1 MNRETA
7 IQSATVFMF
16 QQMAEA
22 GEIDNAT
29 IAAHAALFD
38 PWDKKE
44 GVQQGC
50 IRLCPET
57 EKPFRCIESPNPK
70 ARTAPK
76 PPSKDTAK
84 WEAVTA

>member
-16 QQMAEA
+16 RQMAEA

-29 IAAHAALFD
+29 IAAHTALFD
-38 PWDKKE
+38 LWDKEK
-44 GVQQGC
+44 GVSKGC
-50 IRLCPET
+50 IRICPEA
-57 EKPFRCIESPNPK
+57 EKPFRCIEPPSPK

-76 PPSKDTAK
+76 PPSKNLAK
-84 WEAVTA
+84 WEAIAE